1 MWNFS
6 LHASLRLCEARS
18 CRTKRDGICLAGLG
32 ILMARFVGIC
42 VVLFVLA
49 VGLIVVNQPQD
60 MAGLFEAFRDET
72 LAQKLAWFVVVL
84 IPLALIPSAL
94 WLCDALIRQRRAN
107 EALELRLGGVR
118 QGAREATR
126 EQIDADA
133 AVHHLART
141 DPEGAIGAVNE
152 RLIEAERT
160 VEVQENRNAL
170 GDLQSRVDELRA
182 RQQALRERLV
192 PVLEKRRAI
201 ERLFADLDSRE
212 SDIARS
218 LAEIVSGDDATAIE
232 VRLNNLME
240 FVRRSHERCDG
251 IEQAA
256 KTIGSLKDDF
266 TGLRTR
272 LEPHAAAQDGVKRRI
287 KDIDE
292 ARDRLA
298 ADIEA
303 LQQTPQGSLAE
314 RVQAL
319 AEDKKKLED
328 GVANLEMQLSRLVSL
343 RKDVEGVSANF
354 DRALDHVS
362 TAAAGDANARLAE
375 LSQFVKAT
383 QARLDEIERGMATV
397 GQLQVRLGDL
407 QSRLVPLE
415 ANDGGVADLIAKVAA
430 IRDRLVAK
438 IESIDADENGD
449 LAARVNKFTETKKE
463 LESRVA
469 TVTEQF
475 SKLATIR
482 SDIAGLF
489 DKLSNAADTS
499 SS

>member
-1 MWNFS
+1 
-6 LHASLRLCEARS
+6 
-18 CRTKRDGICLAGLG
+18 
-32 ILMARFVGIC
+32 MAKFVGIC

-49 VGLIVVNQPQD
+49 VGLVVVNQPQD
-60 MAGLFEAFRDET
+60 MAALFEAFRSEP
-72 LAQKLAWFVVVL
+72 LAQKLAWFLVVL

-94 WLCDALIRQRRAN
+94 WLTDALLRQRRAN
-107 EALELRLGGVR
+107 DALEQRLGGVR
-118 QGAREATR
+118 QGVRELTKS
-126 EQIDADA
+126 QVDADA
-133 AVHHLART
+133 SVHHLART
-141 DPEGAIGAVNE
+141 DPEGAIGAVTQ
-152 RLIEAERT
+152 RLTDAERVT
-160 VEVQENRNAL
+160 QVQESRSEIG
-170 GDLQSRVDELRA
+170 GDLQSRVDELRT
-182 RQQALRERLV
+182 RQQALRDRLV
-192 PVLEKRRAI
+192 PVLEKRRSI
-201 ERLFADLDSRE
+201 EQLFADLDSRE
-212 SDIARS
+212 SDIERS

-240 FVRRSHERCDG
+240 FVRRSHERCDD

-256 KTIGSLKDDF
+256 KTIGGLKEDF
-266 TGLRTR
+266 AGLQTR
-272 LEPHAAAQDGVKRRI
+272 LEPQAAAQDGIRRRVK
-287 KDIDE
+287 DLDE
-292 ARDRLA
+292 AKDRLA
-298 ADIEA
+298 AEIAA

-314 RVQAL
+314 RVQTF

-328 GVANLEMQLSRLVSL
+328 GVADLEMQLSRLASL

-354 DRALDHVS
+354 DRALDLVS
-362 TAAAGDANARLAE
+362 NSAAGDAEGRLAE

-383 QARLDEIERGMATV
+383 QARLDEIERSMATV

-415 ANDGGVADLIAKVAA
+415 ATDGGVADLIGKVTA

-438 IESIDADENGD
+438 IESIEADENGD
-449 LAARVNKFTETKKE
+449 LATRVNTFIETKKE

-499 SS
+499 SN

>member
-1 MWNFS
+1 
-6 LHASLRLCEARS
+6 
-18 CRTKRDGICLAGLG
+18 
-32 ILMARFVGIC
+32 MARFVGIC

-49 VGLIVVNQPQD
+49 VGLIVVNHPQD
-60 MAGLFEAFRDET
+60 MAALFEAFRSEP
-72 LAQKLAWFVVVL
+72 LAQKLAWFLVVL
-84 IPLALIPSAL
+84 IPLVLIPSAL
-94 WLCDALIRQRRAN
+94 WLTDALLRQRRAN

-118 QGAREATR
+118 QGVRELTKS
-126 EQIDADA
+126 QVDADA
-133 AVHHLART
+133 SAHHLART
-141 DPEGAIGAVNE
+141 DPEGAIGAVTQ
-152 RLIEAERT
+152 RLAEAERVT
-160 VEVQENRNAL
+160 QVQESRGEI

-182 RQQALRERLV
+182 RQQALRDRLV
-192 PVLEKRRAI
+192 PVLEKRRSI
-201 ERLFADLDSRE
+201 EQLFADLDSRE
-212 SDIARS
+212 NDIERS

-240 FVRRSHERCDG
+240 FVRRSHERCDD

-256 KTIGSLKDDF
+256 KTIGSLKEDF
-266 TGLRTR
+266 SVLRTR
-272 LEPHAAAQDGVKRRI
+272 LEPHAAAQDGIKRRI
-287 KDIDE
+287 KDLDE
-292 ARDRLA
+292 VRDSLA
-298 ADIEA
+298 VDIEA
-303 LQQTPQGSLAE
+303 LQQTPQGSLAG
-314 RVQAL
+314 RVQAF
-319 AEDKKKLED
+319 ADDKKKLED
-328 GVANLEMQLSRLVSL
+328 GVANLEMQLSRLASL
-343 RKDVEGVSANF
+343 RKDVESVSANF

-362 TAAAGDANARLAE
+362 VSGAGDAEARLAE

-383 QARLDEIERGMATV
+383 QARLDEIERSMSTV

-415 ANDGGVADLIAKVAA
+415 ASDSGVADLIAKVAA

-438 IESIDADENGD
+438 IESIEADENGD
-449 LAARVNKFTETKKE
+449 LATRVNKFIETKKE

-499 SS
+499 SN

>member
-1 MWNFS
+1 
-6 LHASLRLCEARS
+6 
-18 CRTKRDGICLAGLG
+18 
-32 ILMARFVGIC
+32 MARFVGIC

-49 VGLIVVNQPQD
+49 VGLVVVNQPQD
-60 MAGLFEAFRDET
+60 MAGLFEAFRGEP

-84 IPLALIPSAL
+84 VPLVLIPSAL

-118 QGAREATR
+118 QGVRELTKS
-126 EQIDADA
+126 QVDADA
-133 AVHHLART
+133 SVHHLART
-141 DPEGAIGAVNE
+141 DPEGAIGAVSE
-152 RLIEAERT
+152 RLVEAERI
-160 VEVQENRNAL
+160 VQVQEGRNEL

-192 PVLEKRRAI
+192 PALEKRRAI

-212 SDIARS
+212 SDIERS
-218 LAEIVSGDDATAIE
+218 LAEIVSGDDAIAIE
-232 VRLNNLME
+232 VRLNNLTE
-240 FVRRSHERCDG
+240 FVRRGHERCDD
-251 IEQAA
+251 IEEAA
-256 KTIGSLKDDF
+256 KTIGGLKDDF
-266 TGLRTR
+266 NGLRTR
-272 LEPHAAAQDGVKRRI
+272 LEPHAAAQDGIKRRI
-287 KDIDE
+287 KEIDE

-303 LQQTPQGSLAE
+303 LQQTPQGSLSE

-328 GVANLEMQLSRLVSL
+328 GVADLELQLSRLGSL

-362 TAAAGDANARLAE
+362 ASGGDANARLAE

-383 QARLDEIERGMATV
+383 QARLDEIERGMATA
-397 GQLQVRLGDL
+397 GQLQIRLGDL

-415 ANDGGVADLIAKVAA
+415 ASDGGVADLIAKVAA

-438 IESIDADENGD
+438 IESIEADDNGD
-449 LAARVNKFTETKKE
+449 LAVRVNKFIETKKE
-463 LESRVA
+463 LENRVA